1 MPKKNL
7 TIVRLKELAKHHQK
21 VMEMLG
27 SREELTLDRST
38 RAMVNQAKDAFIEE
52 AIQLIERLQ

>member
-7 TIVRLKELAKHHQK
+7 TVARLKELAQHHKK

-27 SREELTLDRST
+27 SCSETTLDRSI